1 MAQLGRL
8 AAQGGRLVMSMI
20 FGSDYARYLSSP
32 VWCATY
38 RGTPT
43 NELRRFWKQI
53 GLAALRAHKLM
64 RRL

>member
-1 MAQLGRL
+1 
-8 AAQGGRLVMSMI
+8 MSMI